1 MISWLWLFPA
11 TLLGAFAGLLICALI
26 VAARDQE
33 SIEDLIDQQPG
44 CICKREASCC
54 KWDEAA

>member
-1 MISWLWLFPA
+1 MIHWLWLFPA
-11 TLLGAFAGLLICALI
+11 ALLGGIAGLLTCALI

-44 CICKREASCC
+44 CICNCEAVCS
-54 KWDEAA
+54 KQADAA

>member
-1 MISWLWLFPA
+1 MIHWLWLIP
-11 TLLGAFAGLLICALI
+11 TVLVSAFAGLLLCALL

-33 SIEDLIDQQPG
+33 SIEDLIDQQHG

-54 KWDEAA
+54 KWDEVA